1 MQGAGCRV
9 QGAGCRVQGA
19 GCRVQGAGC
28 GVPGSRVQ
36 GARCTVQ
43 GAGCRVQDAGCR
55 MQGAGFKGAG
65 CGDLDR
71 KASPSCWKGSPNPNR
86 ARIARGETNHLTT
99 GVTFPLQGAE
109 AQNPHFS
116 SLKRG
121 RDPGIQTICLSPR
134 YPGKDPQVK
143 SKQRGMGRQRL
154 VEQNLRHMQANKLSK
169 SLAYT

>member
-1 MQGAGCRV
+1 
-9 QGAGCRVQGA
+9 
-19 GCRVQGAGC
+19 
-28 GVPGSRVQ
+28 
-36 GARCTVQ
+36 
-43 GAGCRVQDAGCR
+43 

-71 KASPSCWKGSPNPNR
+71 KASPSCWRGSPNPNR
-86 ARIARGETNHLTT
+86 ARIARGGKNHLTT
-99 GVTFPLQGAE
+99 GVTSPLQGAE

-154 VEQNLRHMQANKLSK
+154 VEQHLRHMQANKLSK
-169 SLAYT
+169 SLAYTERLGCEAPRRLSFWWTGSRGVEVSKRHGLRPPPFRARVDTFAPHIQHVNL